1 MIAIDTSAV
10 AAIAF
15 NEPERQEFV
24 AAIGAAGKVLISAV
38 SVVEVEM
45 TVYARRGTRGVV
57 LVDDLLNLPQF
68 EIVPPSFADMD
79 AAFAA
84 YLAFGKGSGH
94 PAALN
99 FGDVFA
105 YALAKNRDLPLLYK
119 GNEFARTDLRAA
131 VSPPPHPAS
140 PPPGAERGPR

>member
-1 MIAIDTSAV
+1 MIATDTSAIT
-10 AAIAF
+10 AIVF
-15 NEPERQEFV
+15 NEPERLVFLQ
-24 AAIGAAGKVLISAV
+24 AIGSAGKVLISAV
-38 SVVEVEM
+38 TVVEVEM
-45 TVYARRGTRGVV
+45 AVHARRGTRGVV
-57 LVDDLLNLPQF
+57 LADDLLNLPVF

-105 YALAKNRDLPLLYK
+105 YALAKNRDLPLLFK
-119 GNEFARTDLRAA
+119 GDDFAKTDLRPA
-131 VSPPPHPAS
+131 VPHPA
-140 PPPGAERGPR
+140 G

>member
-1 MIAIDTSAV
+1 MGRRRPAPMIAIDTSAIE
-10 AAIAF
+10 AIVF
-15 NEPERQEFV
+15 DEPERAAFV
-24 AAIGAAGKVLISAV
+24 AVIGAAGKVLISAV

-45 TVYARRGTRGVV
+45 TVHARRGTRAVV
-57 LVDDLLNLPQF
+57 LVDDLISLPLF
-68 EIVPPSFADMD
+68 EIVPPGFADMD

-105 YALAKNRDLPLLYK
+105 YALAKTRDLPLLFK
-119 GNEFARTDLRAA
+119 GDDFAKTDLRSA
-131 VSPPPHPAS
+131 V
-140 PPPGAERGPR
+140 